1 MSGESLKHFEE
12 VDKMIQKSEIGD
24 GMKIDWDVPITM
36 DDGVVLRA
44 DVFRPIA
51 DGRYPVIMSHGCY
64 GKGLAV
70 QEGYAGVWES
80 QGRLNPEI
88 AEGSTNKYQNWE
100 VVDPEKWVPDG
111 YVCIRVDSRG
121 AGRSPG
127 YMDLFSLQE
136 AKDYSICIEWAAAQP
151 WSNGKIGL
159 SGISYYAMNQWMV
172 AQFKPPH
179 LAAML
184 VWEGAGDFYLDGA
197 RHGGIL
203 CELTQNWL
211 PGQVTTV
218 QHGAGERGARSRVT
232 GELVAGPE
240 TLSDQDLRRNF
251 LDLGEEIHRRVLDGS
266 FWRDRSARWDQ
277 VEVPFLSCGNWGG
290 QGLHLRGNIEG
301 FVHAASKQKWLE
313 VHGLEH
319 WTHYYTPYGLAL
331 AKRFF
336 GYFLKGRKTGWDR
349 QPPLQ
354 LQIRRPRDLFVQ
366 RDEYEW
372 PLARTQWTKYYLNP
386 EGMSFGPTPSKA
398 EVKIEYDGM
407 GTGVTFLTVPFER
420 ETEITGPVA
429 AKLFISSSTTDADL
443 FLVLR
448 LFDPSGEEVVFRG
461 TADPHTPVAQGWLR
475 ASHRKLDSGKSLPY
489 QPYHTH
495 DELWPLKPGEIV
507 ELDIEIWPTCI
518 VIPPGYRLGLTI
530 RGKDYE
536 WNEQE
541 SQGEGTA
548 LTVVLKGMRGCGPFT
563 HADPRDRPPEI
574 FGGKVSLH
582 FGPARQPYVLLPI
595 IPAW

>member
-1 MSGESLKHFEE
+1 MRGSLKHFEE
-12 VDKMIQKSEIGD
+12 VDKMIQKSEIRD

-136 AKDYSICIEWAAAQP
+136 AKDYSICIEWAAVQP

-172 AQFKPPH
+172 AQLKPPH

-211 PGQVTTV
+211 PGQVRTV

-232 GELVAGPE
+232 GSPGRW
-240 TLSDQDLRRNF
+240 RR
-251 LDLGEEIHRRVLDGS
+251 S
-266 FWRDRSARWDQ
+266 
-277 VEVPFLSCGNWGG
+277 FLSRPQPRMQTCSWCCDCSI
-290 QGLHLRGNIEG
+290 LR
-301 FVHAASKQKWLE
+301 AKKWCS
-313 VHGLEH
+313 G
-319 WTHYYTPYGLAL
+319 
-331 AKRFF
+331 
-336 GYFLKGRKTGWDR
+336 
-349 QPPLQ
+349 
-354 LQIRRPRDLFVQ
+354 
-366 RDEYEW
+366 
-372 PLARTQWTKYYLNP
+372 AR
-386 EGMSFGPTPSKA
+386 PTPIPRWHRAGS
-398 EVKIEYDGM
+398 VPHIE
-407 GTGVTFLTVPFER
+407 
-420 ETEITGPVA
+420 
-429 AKLFISSSTTDADL
+429 S
-443 FLVLR
+443 
-448 LFDPSGEEVVFRG
+448 
-461 TADPHTPVAQGWLR
+461 W
-475 ASHRKLDSGKSLPY
+475 
-489 QPYHTH
+489 
-495 DELWPLKPGEIV
+495 
-507 ELDIEIWPTCI
+507 
-518 VIPPGYRLGLTI
+518 I
-530 RGKDYE
+530 RGRVCHT
-536 WNEQE
+536 
-541 SQGEGTA
+541 SRITRMTSSG
-548 LTVVLKGMRGCGPFT
+548 R
-563 HADPRDRPPEI
+563 
-574 FGGKVSLH
+574 
-582 FGPARQPYVLLPI
+582 
-595 IPAW
+595 